1 MSETEA
7 ERKWRHIAQDADTVL
22 LEILK
27 VVPNPEGL
35 GELIEAVK
43 EYAAPA
49 PLIGE
54 RDMMPSM
61 RRTRVALSACGIEWQ

>member
-43 EYAAPA
+43 LCANPTTQFTAMEKAKAA
-49 PLIGE
+49 L
-54 RDMMPSM
+54 R
-61 RRTRVALSACGIEWQ
+61 ACEIEVE